1 MKKSV
6 KQAIVITAVAILALL
21 WHSMV
26 RPWEWWQK
34 MQKTGTLWS
43 AEQKIEDTLWSA
55 EQSMEDVLYRRPV
68 GTSNN
73 IKIIGIDEETLN
85 VYGKFED
92 WSREKLADL
101 IELLSADEEYAPR
114 VIALD
119 FLLVSNSQGKAE
131 ADTRLAA
138 AVKKAGN
145 VVVASNL
152 VERTAFEKDESGKI
166 SVDLWNISQVEL
178 PYEQLASVAET
189 GFADSLP
196 DLDGYTRRTRLTASK
211 ENTTYYSFAYQIYRK
226 NLEAQG
232 KQPSDFETIV
242 QFRYSGAPRDY
253 EKVSLVD
260 VLEGRT
266 DIKAYKNCIILVGA
280 YAPGM
285 QDSLHVAVDH
295 GKQMY
300 GVEVHANIV
309 DALLHNKIVRDVP
322 AFIACMAA
330 ILLLAGYTFA
340 GLRQKKLF
348 YILLEGF
355 GVIVFW
361 LAAGMLLKNMK
372 WLLPVSVVT
381 IGTMLLMVYFVIIKY
396 VLEKLEK
403 RRVLKAFERYVAPE
417 IVKELG
423 KDESFESRL
432 GGERRDI
439 AVLFVDIRGFTTMSE
454 NLQPEQVVDIL
465 NEYLELTSRSIFNNQ
480 GTLDKFIGDAT
491 MAVFNAP
498 VDLDDYV
505 FKAVCAAYDMRK
517 GAEVL
522 EKKLTEQFGNSVQF
536 GIGVNCG
543 PAIVGN
549 IGSVKR
555 MDYTAIGDTVNTA
568 ARLESNAKRG
578 EILISEAVY
587 ERIKDRIE
595 AEPVGEL
602 SLKGKA
608 TKILTYRLV
617 DIK

>member
-1 MKKSV
+1 MKKSL
-6 KQAIVITAVAILALL
+6 KHTIVVLIVVLLAVLWQGAGVQKPAFLRLL
-21 WHSMV
+21 EQRMFGS
-26 RPWEWWQK
+26 
-34 MQKTGTLWS
+34 QKTEVLRPL
-43 AEQKIEDTLWSA
+43 EQG
-55 EQSMEDVLYRRPV
+55 MEDLLYRRPV
-68 GTSNN
+68 GTSKN
-73 IKIIGIDEETLN
+73 IKIIGVDEETLN
-85 VYGKFED
+85 AYGKFED
-92 WSREKLADL
+92 WSREKLAEL
-101 IELLSADEEYAPR
+101 IELLSADAECAPR

-119 FLLVSNSQGKAE
+119 FLLISNSEENAE
-131 ADTRLAA
+131 ADTRLADA
-138 AVKKAGN
+138 AKKAGN
-145 VVVASNL
+145 VVLASNL
-152 VERTAFEKDESGKI
+152 VHRTAFEEGEDGKI
-166 SVDLWNISQVEL
+166 YWDEWNVSQVEM
-178 PYEQLASVAET
+178 PYEQLALVTEA
-189 GFADSLP
+189 GFTNSFP
-196 DLDGYTRRTRLTASK
+196 DEDGFIRRTKLTASYK
-211 ENTTYYSFAYQIYRK
+211 TETRYSFAYQIYKK

-232 KQPSDFETIV
+232 KQPDDFDKTI
-242 QFRYSGAPRDY
+242 QFQYSGTPGTY
-253 EKVSLVD
+253 EKVSLVS
-260 VLEGRT
+260 VLEGKVDT
-266 DIKAYKNCIILVGA
+266 NAFKNCIVLVGA

-285 QDSLHVAVDH
+285 QDSFHVAVDH
-295 GKQMY
+295 GEQMY

-309 DALLHNKIVRDVP
+309 DSLLKNKIVKDVP
-322 AFIACMAA
+322 AVLSVVIVTLVLAA
-330 ILLLAGYTFA
+330 YAFVA
-340 GLRQKKLF
+340 QRQKKLM
-348 YILLEGF
+348 YVLAEGF
-355 GVIVFW
+355 GIIVLW
-361 LAAGMLLKNMK
+361 LAAGFILLKLK

-381 IGTMLLMVYFVIIKY
+381 LGTALLMIYFVITKY

-403 RRVLKAFERYVAPE
+403 KRVLKAFERYVAPE

-454 NLQPEQVVDIL
+454 SLQPEQVVEIL
-465 NEYLELTSRSIFNNQ
+465 NEYLELTSRSIFNNR

-505 FKAVCAAYDMRK
+505 FKAVSAAYDMRK

-549 IGSVKR
+549 IGSIKR

-608 TKILTYRLV
+608 TKILTYRLI

>member
-6 KQAIVITAVAILALL
+6 KNAIVIAVVVLIALL
-21 WHSMV
+21 WHSMIK
-26 RPWEWWQK
+26 PWEWQQK
-34 MQKTGTLWS
+34 MMKTEKPGFLWS
-43 AEQKIEDTLWSA
+43 VEQQIEDL
-55 EQSMEDVLYRRPV
+55 LYRRPE

-73 IKIIGIDEETLN
+73 IKIIGIDEKTLDA
-85 VYGKFED
+85 YGEFED

-101 IELLSADEEYAPR
+101 IEVLSADESRAPR

-119 FLLVSNSQGKAE
+119 FLLISNSEGKAE
-131 ADTRLAA
+131 EEARLAEA
-138 AVKKAGN
+138 AKKAGN
-145 VVVASNL
+145 VVLASNL
-152 VERTAFEKDESGKI
+152 VYRTAFGTDETGNTYYDK
-166 SVDLWNISQVEL
+166 WNISMIER
-178 PYEQLASVAET
+178 PYEQLDSVVTVGFTNSFPDVDGFIRRVKLMDSQREET
-189 GFADSLP
+189 
-196 DLDGYTRRTRLTASK
+196 
-211 ENTTYYSFAYQIYRK
+211 NYSFAYQIYRK

-232 KQPSDFETIV
+232 KQPADFDSTI
-242 QFRYSGAPRDY
+242 QFCYSGAPGDY
-253 EKVSLVD
+253 EMVSLVD
-260 VLEGRT
+260 VLDGKQSE
-266 DIKAYKNCIILVGA
+266 DIIKAYKNCIILVGA

-285 QDSLHVAVDH
+285 QDSFHVAVDH
-295 GKQMY
+295 GEQMY

-309 DALLHNKIVRDVP
+309 DSLLKNKIVKDVP
-322 AFIACMAA
+322 ITVSAIITVLVLAVYAFAA
-330 ILLLAGYTFA
+330 M
-340 GLRQKKLF
+340 RQKKLLPV
-348 YILLEGF
+348 LLEGF
-355 GVIVFW
+355 GVIVAW
-361 LAAGMLLKNMK
+361 LAAGIVLKNMM

-381 IGTMLLMVYFVIIKY
+381 IGTALLMIYFVITKY
-396 VLEKLEK
+396 VLERVEK
-403 RRVLKAFERYVAPE
+403 KRVLKAFERYVAPE

-454 NLQPEQVVDIL
+454 SLQPEQVVDIL
-465 NEYLELTSRSIFNNQ
+465 NEYLELTSSSIFNNQ

-498 VDLDDYV
+498 MDLDDYV

-517 GAEVL
+517 GAEIL

-608 TKILTYRLV
+608 TKILTYRLI